1 MTSRQQDSK
10 QVGADERANDFD
22 AVIVGAGFAGL
33 YALHKLRDEMGLS
46 ARVFEAGDGV
56 GGTWYWNR
64 YPGARSD
71 SSSWIY
77 CYSFDEELR
86 QEWRWSE
93 RYPQQ
98 EEMLG
103 YLEHVSDRFDRN
115 PDIQL
120 GTRVTDA
127 TFDEETNRWEVRT
140 DAGDVVS
147 ARFIVA
153 ALGALSAANVPD
165 IPGMETFDGERY
177 HTAEWPKEGVDF
189 TGKRVGVIGTGATG
203 IQVATELAEQV
214 EHLTV
219 FQRTPNYALPLG
231 NHPLDAEFRQQYKEN
246 YEEIWEWVRHNFSGH
261 DYDPIEKNTNEATPE
276 ERDRAYQERWDRGGF
291 GLWLGNYDDILEDR
305 EANNAVSEWVRQK
318 IRERIDD
325 PETAEKLTPTDHAF
339 GTKRVPLE
347 NGYYEIFNQD
357 NVDLVD
363 VKETPIEGI
372 TPTGVRTEAGEY
384 EFDALVFATGFDAM
398 TGPYNKIDIRGRDGE
413 LLRDKWAEGPRT
425 YLGLMSAGYPN
436 LFAITGPQSPSVLT
450 NMPVAIEQHV
460 DYISGVIGH
469 MQDNGLEAVE
479 PTREAEDEWV
489 DHSQEVAHATL
500 LPESATWYMGANI
513 PGKPQ
518 VFLPYLGGLGPYREK
533 CDEIATNGYEGF
545 AFT

>member
-103 YLEHVSDRFDRN
+103 YLEHVSDRFDLN

-372 TPTGVRTEAGEY
+372 TPTGVRTEGGEY

-533 CDEIATNGYEGF
+533 CDEIAANGYEGF